1 MFAAKRLVNRVA
13 PTWRLRAVSSAQMM
27 QDPVKVIT
35 YPGSRVL
42 EFTRPEC
49 GNVLTESV
57 LNTVKTKLQLYSE
70 LPNVNVVLFTSS
82 STEFFSSGLETRF
95 LDEKERRKQLIQAAT
110 EASTLIAKAD
120 KETIAVVSGDVD
132 ASVFGVL
139 ATAKYRLGTETTK
152 FSVRDLL
159 EGRLPIGGGIT
170 HHLISTGEHGLAV
183 SVETEVLRTQKS
195 NFIASFDIQLARYL
209 AVSGRVLTAHDLYML
224 GLVTHIVQQDSP
236 EDTLAIALAHTHSE
250 E

>member
-1 MFAAKRLVNRVA
+1 MFAAKRLVNRA
-13 PTWRLRAVSSAQMM
+13 ATSWRLRALSSAEMA

-42 EFTRPEC
+42 EFTRPES

-95 LDEKERRKQLIQAAT
+95 LDEKERRKQLVQAAT
-110 EASTLIAKAD
+110 EASTLIAQAD

-159 EGRLPIGGGIT
+159 DGRLPIGGGIT

-183 SVETEVLRTQKS
+183 SAQEMSCNTTPFTPSHCSHIARAVPGGQRTRPDGTRP
-195 NFIASFDIQLARYL
+195 IHARSGNSYS
-209 AVSGRVLTAHDLYML
+209 AAGQSGR
-224 GLVTHIVQQDSP
+224 
-236 EDTLAIALAHTHSE
+236 HTGHRSGSYSL
-250 E
+250 